1 MKNYVYVVYVGYYDF
16 LRGWVEEKDSAYFD
30 RDVAQDRVNDII
42 NNNEDSWYETIQ
54 VLDTK
59 KQNLKHI

>member
-1 MKNYVYVVYVGYYDF
+1 MKNYVYVVYVRYYDF
-16 LRGWVEEKDSAYFD
+16 LGDWVEEKDSAYFD

-42 NNNEDSWYETIQ
+42 INNEDSWYETIQ

-59 KQNLKHI
+59 KQNLS